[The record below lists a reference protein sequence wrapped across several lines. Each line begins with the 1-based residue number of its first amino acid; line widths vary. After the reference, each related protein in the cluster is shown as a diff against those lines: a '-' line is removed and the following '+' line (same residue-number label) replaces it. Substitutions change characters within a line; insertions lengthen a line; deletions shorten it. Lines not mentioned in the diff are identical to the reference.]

1 MENQSKFSLPT
12 ETVELPSKGLLY
24 SKENP
29 LSSGTIEMKYMTAK
43 EEDILSNQ
51 NYIKNGTVFDKLFK
65 SLIVSKIDYDD
76 LTIGDKNAILI
87 AARILG
93 YGKDYQF
100 KRLDPA
106 TGEEVIVNV
115 DLSEIKNKEV
125 DYSIYDNRNEFTFV
139 LPKSKNEV
147 TFKILTHKDERQIDE
162 EIKGLKKV
170 NLSAD
175 VTTRLKRTIVAV
187 NGSKDAKDIREFI
200 DNYLLAAD
208 ARALR
213 DYVKQVT
220 PDLDLTYTFVGSDGY
235 TEEGVE
241 IPIGVSFFYPNA
253 GV

>member
-1 MENQSKFSLPT
+1 M
-12 ETVELPSKGLLY
+12 
-24 SKENP
+24 
-29 LSSGTIEMKYMTAK
+29 
-43 EEDILSNQ
+43 
-51 NYIKNGTVFDKLFK
+51 
-65 SLIVSKIDYDD
+65 
-76 LTIGDKNAILI
+76 
-87 AARILG
+87 
-93 YGKDYQF
+93 
-100 KRLDPA
+100 
-106 TGEEVIVNV
+106 
-115 DLSEIKNKEV
+115 
-125 DYSIYDNRNEFTFV
+125 DYSLYENKNEFAFV

-147 TFKILTHKDERQIDE
+147 TIKILTHKDERQIDE

-175 VTTRLKRTIVAV
+175 VTTRLKRTVVAV
-187 NGSKDAKDIREFI
+187 NGSTDAKDIREFI

-213 DYVKQVT
+213 EYIKQVT

>member
-1 MENQSKFSLPT
+1 
-12 ETVELPSKGLLY
+12 
-24 SKENP
+24 
-29 LSSGTIEMKYMTAK
+29 
-43 EEDILSNQ
+43 
-51 NYIKNGTVFDKLFK
+51 
-65 SLIVSKIDYDD
+65 
-76 LTIGDKNAILI
+76 
-87 AARILG
+87 
-93 YGKDYQF
+93 
-100 KRLDPA
+100 
-106 TGEEVIVNV
+106 
-115 DLSEIKNKEV
+115 V
-125 DYSIYDNRNEFTFV
+125 DYSLYENKNEFAFV

-147 TFKILTHKDERQIDE
+147 TIKILTHKDERQIDE

-175 VTTRLKRTIVAV
+175 VTTRLKRTVVAV
-187 NGSKDAKDIREFI
+187 NGSTDAKDIREFI

-213 DYVKQVT
+213 EYIKQVT